1 MQITDYHAKYYAHEL
16 TKRCSSDSLEKLAAS
31 LADAQVD
38 LNPHQIE
45 AALFAF
51 RSPLSRGAILADEV
65 GLGKTIEAGIILS
78 QIWAERKR
86 KILIIVPSSLRKQWT
101 QELLEKFFLPSL
113 ILETKSYNQHLK
125 QGSRNPFQ
133 QNEIVITSFQFARN
147 KANRIREVA
156 WDLVV
161 IDEAHR
167 LRNVYKPANK
177 IARAI
182 KDVIE
187 GVPKLLLTATP
198 LQNSL
203 LELYGLVSFIDDHTF
218 GDIRSYKSQFARL
231 TSDINF
237 DDLKA
242 RLAPIC
248 KRTLRRQVLE
258 YIKYTN
264 RIPITQDFVPTP
276 DEQVLYD
283 LVSEYLRRENLQALP
298 ASQRTLMT
306 LVLRKLLASSTFAIA
321 GALDSL
327 VRRLNA
333 KLEDSSNPSSPAHNF
348 SSLAHNS
355 SSPPHN
361 LSSPPHKLSSPSAL
375 VGDPSFNTSPTH
387 AFPTDPSEMPALLEE
402 KLAEDFEILEEIK
415 DEWEENEVEE
425 ELSAADI
432 QAMKHEIADL
442 EAFRDLA
449 TSITQNAKGQ
459 ALLLALKAGFAKAAE
474 LGAEQK
480 AIIFTESRRT
490 QDYLVRILSAT
501 EYDGQIVLFNGSNND
516 PLSREIYRTW
526 HDEHEGTDKIS
537 GSRTADMRSALVDR
551 FKGPAQIMVATE
563 AAAEGINL
571 QFCSLVVNY
580 DLPWN
585 PQRIEQRIGR
595 CHRYG
600 QAHDVVVVNFLNR
613 NNAADQRVF
622 ELLSEKFALFDG
634 VFGAS
639 DEVLGTIES
648 GVDFEK
654 RIVRIYQECR
664 TTEEI
669 QNSFDE
675 LQRELETEIDE
686 NMKLTRKNLL
696 ENFDEE
702 VHEKL
707 RVNLKESTT
716 YLSKYENWL
725 WELTGHFLRP
735 HADFVPGE
743 TAFRLKENPFG
754 GHAIPLGLYRM
765 GRHVEDA
772 HVYRIGHPLA
782 QNILNAAIGRQLTE
796 TDIRFDYSGQ
806 SVKISILEPLV
817 GASGYL
823 SLVGMS
829 VEALE
834 AEDYLIFCAVTE
846 DGAVLDEEQARRLF
860 SLPGECR
867 EPTNVQAG
875 RDQLQQVFESRR
887 DRIVEAIGARNGHF
901 FDREMEKL
909 EKWADDLKSGLEFEL
924 KELDR
929 EIKFQKTESKKI
941 LRLDE
946 KLTAQKAIKELEK
959 QRNTLRRNLF
969 EAQDE
974 IESRKE
980 GLIAD
985 VEARLRQRIKTQ
997 ELFAIRW
1004 QVM

>member
-16 TKRCSSDSLEKLAAS
+16 TKRCSSGSLEKLAAS
-31 LADAQVD
+31 LVDAQVD
-38 LNPHQIE
+38 LNPHQVE

-86 KILIIVPSSLRKQWT
+86 KILVIVPSSLRKQWS
-101 QELLEKFFLPSL
+101 QELQEKFFLPSM

-125 QGSRNPFQ
+125 SGSPNPFQ
-133 QNEIVITSFQFARN
+133 QSEIVITSYQFARS
-147 KANRIREVA
+147 KADRIREIA

-167 LRNVYKPANK
+167 LRNVYKPSNK

-182 KDVIE
+182 KDVIA

-203 LELYGLVSFIDDHTF
+203 MELYGLVSFIDDHTF

-231 TSDINF
+231 TNDVNF
-237 DDLKA
+237 DDLKD
-242 RLAPIC
+242 RLAPVC

-258 YIKYTN
+258 YIKFTN

-327 VRRLNA
+327 IRRLRL
-333 KLEDSSNPSSPAHNF
+333 KLKYSIKLSSP
-348 SSLAHNS
+348 S
-355 SSPPHN
+355 HN
-361 LSSPPHKLSSPSAL
+361 LSSPSSL
-375 VGDPSFNTSPTH
+375 VGDPASKTNG
-387 AFPTDPSEMPALLEE
+387 FPAEPSGMTALLEE
-402 KLAEDFEILEEIK
+402 KLGEDFEILDDIK
-415 DEWEENEVEE
+415 DEWEEDEVEE
-425 ELSAADI
+425 ELSTEDM
-432 QAMKHEIADL
+432 QAMTQEIAEL

-449 TSITQNAKGQ
+449 VSITQNAKGQ
-459 ALLLALKAGFAKAAE
+459 ALLLALKAGFAKAQE
-474 LGAEQK
+474 LGADQK

-490 QDYLVRILSAT
+490 QEYIVRILAAE
-501 EYDGQIVLFNGSNND
+501 EYGGRIVLFNGSNND
-516 PLSREIYRTW
+516 PLSREIYRAW
-526 HDEHEGTDKIS
+526 HEEQQGSDKIT

-551 FKGPAQIMVATE
+551 FKGPAQIMIATE

-613 NNAADQRVF
+613 NNAADQRVY

-669 QNSFDE
+669 QSSFDE

-686 NMKLTRKNLL
+686 NMKITRKKLL

-707 RVNLKESTT
+707 RVNLKESTD
-716 YLSKYENWL
+716 YLSRYENWL
-725 WELTGHFLRP
+725 WEVSGHCLRP
-735 HADFVPGE
+735 HADFLPGE
-743 TAFRLKENPFG
+743 TAFRLRENPFSSDV
-754 GHAIPLGLYRM
+754 ISLGLYRM
-765 GRHVEDA
+765 GRNVADA

-782 QNILNAAIGRQLTE
+782 QNILNDAIGRRLPE
-796 TDIRFDYSGQ
+796 GDIRFDYSGQ
-806 SVKISILEPLV
+806 PVKISILEPLV
-817 GASGYL
+817 GSSGYL

-829 VEALE
+829 VESFE
-834 AEDYLIFCAVTE
+834 TEDYLIFSAVTE
-846 DGAVLDEEQARRLF
+846 DGDVLDEEQALRLF

-867 EPTNVQAG
+867 EPKSAIIC
-875 RDQLQQVFESRR
+875 RDKLQDAFESRQS
-887 DRIVEAIGARNGHF
+887 RIIEVIGTRNSHF

-929 EIKFQKTESKKI
+929 EIKLQKTESKKI
-941 LRLDE
+941 LRLEE

-959 QRNTLRRNLF
+959 KRHALRRNLF

-974 IESRKE
+974 IENRKE

-985 VEARLRQRIKTQ
+985 VEARLKQQITTK